1 MAMKKITPI
10 VVIIGIILLPMISS
24 ASIIYLGLGEGND
37 KYDEVVTT
45 INNSPYF
52 TGSKP
57 VDISFYSKI
66 DYPAG
71 ETEKLSLTYA
81 TDLKSGKWSTKEPID
96 FFTVKGANNFTVW
109 WVNPSVSSGTWTTE
123 WLTAGG
129 GNGNKSAQQPAISHL
144 SAWTMKSVSIP
155 EPSTMLLLGF
165 GLLGIAFFRRQR
177 IFK

>member
-10 VVIIGIILLPMISS
+10 IVIIGIILLPMISS

-37 KYDEVVTT
+37 KYDKVVNT
-45 INNSPYF
+45 INNSSYF
-52 TGSKP
+52 AGSKP
-57 VDISFYSKI
+57 VDISFYAKV
-66 DYPAG
+66 DYPAKA
-71 ETEKLSLTYA
+71 TENLSLTYA
-81 TDLKSGKWSTKEPID
+81 TDLKSGTWLTTDPID

-109 WVNPSVSSGTWTTE
+109 WVDPSVSSGTWSTE
-123 WLTAGG
+123 WPTAGG
-129 GNGNKSAQQPAISHL
+129 GNGNKSEQQPAISHL